1 VPASRWSVL
10 RYGLMSTPGVV
21 IDGKVVHAGGIP
33 SRDKIAQWLSS
44 ATRRNQLRLQ
54 DFTQDH
60 HLGERRE
67 LGADSPDEQGETR
80 ATFRPETESGRTK
93 LTALLGGSE
102 RCTSPSLKMTVANCC
117 EDKSCEVTALRE
129 SHGRVLWIVLTINA
143 LMFLVEGWAGL
154 LAHSTSLLADA
165 LDMLGDALVYGFS
178 LFVLARNSRW
188 QAGAALAKGAFML
201 AFGLG
206 VLAEATYK
214 AFHPVMPGVETMGV
228 IGGIA
233 LAANLVCFFLL
244 YRHRDDNLNMSSTWL
259 CSRNDLIA
267 NVGVLLAAGGSY
279 LLVSR
284 WPDIVV
290 GAIIASLFLSSALRV
305 LSQATKALRTRPAA
319 AVSIVK
325 PVDVRT
331 FKITSH

>member
-1 VPASRWSVL
+1 
-10 RYGLMSTPGVV
+10 M
-21 IDGKVVHAGGIP
+21 
-33 SRDKIAQWLSS
+33 
-44 ATRRNQLRLQ
+44 
-54 DFTQDH
+54 
-60 HLGERRE
+60 
-67 LGADSPDEQGETR
+67 
-80 ATFRPETESGRTK
+80 
-93 LTALLGGSE
+93 
-102 RCTSPSLKMTVANCC
+102 ANCC
-117 EDKSCEVTALRE
+117 EDKSCDITALRE
-129 SHGRVLWIVLTINA
+129 SHGRVLWIALTINA

-178 LFVLARNSRW
+178 LFVLTRNSRW
-188 QAGAALAKGAFML
+188 QAGAALVKGGFML

-206 VLAEATYK
+206 VLGEAFYK

-290 GAIIASLFLSSALRV
+290 GVIIASLFLSSALRV
-305 LSQATKALRTRPAA
+305 LSQAIRALRTLPSAA
-319 AVSIVK
+319 AAIVK
-325 PVDVRT
+325 PVGVRT
-331 FKITSH
+331 FKITSR